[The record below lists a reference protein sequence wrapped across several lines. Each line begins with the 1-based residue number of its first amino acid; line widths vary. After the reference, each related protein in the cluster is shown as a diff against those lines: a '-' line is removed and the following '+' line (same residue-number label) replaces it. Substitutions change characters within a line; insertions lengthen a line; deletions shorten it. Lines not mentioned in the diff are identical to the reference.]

1 MPEVNKELPEDP
13 GTSETSDEERPKPKK
28 GALRL
33 LLTVLPVL
41 LLPAVAGAYLAYSQY
56 PRLAQAADK
65 IGIEYGATVAAEEEE
80 AIQYGV
86 FTTIGELLINP
97 AGSGGKGFLVVS
109 IGLETKSGAVI
120 TEIEEKDIVV
130 RDAILRLL
138 SEHTKEELA
147 SIAFRTSLKDEIL
160 QELNSVLDRGKI
172 DRLYFTQYL
181 LQ

>member
-1 MPEVNKELPEDP
+1 MSEANKEIPEDP
-13 GTSETSDEERPKPKK
+13 DAPEPADEEPPKPKK
-28 GALRL
+28 GVLRL

-41 LLPAVAGAYLAYSQY
+41 LLPAAAGAYLAYSQY
-56 PRLAQAADK
+56 PQLAQAADQ
-65 IGIEYGATVAAEEEE
+65 IGIEYGAAGEVEEDG
-80 AIQYGV
+80 AIEYGV

-109 IGLETKSGAVI
+109 IGMETKSTAVI
-120 TEIEEKDIVV
+120 AEIEEKEIVV

-138 SEHTKEELA
+138 SEYTKEELA
-147 SIAFRTSLKDEIL
+147 SIAFRADLKDEIL
-160 QELNSVLDRGKI
+160 RELNRILDRGEI

>member
-13 GTSETSDEERPKPKK
+13 GTSETGDEAHPKPKK

-65 IGIEYGATVAAEEEE
+65 IAFEYGATGAVEEEE
-80 AIQYGV
+80 DIQYGV

-147 SIAFRTSLKDEIL
+147 SIAFRSSLKDEIL
-160 QELNSVLDRGKI
+160 QELNSILDRGKI